1 MPLLAFGNSETR
13 RSAVGIPNP
22 TKRADISAICCTTLP
37 VQKSEATVRCL
48 GFFVSGLGGI
58 YWGLNFSYDVFFLT
72 SAGSADRCGDTRAL
86 DPEQAGDVT
95 GVFDS
100 SAVKRE
106 ETAGQPS
113 LLTLTGGLVRTP
125 SLCSRML
132 PQTGLKRP
140 GHTLQH
146 AEQAINMTRIAGV
159 SSAPRVLHVSTF
171 GSRCCSFDMLIWRP
185 AAEASYATSRHIL
198 SWSV

>member
-22 TKRADISAICCTTLP
+22 TKRADIRSSPPLPAFERVPKLSAICCTTLP

-48 GFFVSGLGGI
+48 GSFVSGLGSSI
-58 YWGLNFSYDVFFLT
+58 YWRLNFLYHVFFLT

-86 DPEQAGDVT
+86 DPEQARAVT

-106 ETAGQPS
+106 ESGTAFTSDIDRRFGQNS
-113 LLTLTGGLVRTP
+113 FAVLT
-125 SLCSRML
+125 
-132 PQTGLKRP
+132 
-140 GHTLQH
+140 H
-146 AEQAINMTRIAGV
+146 A
-159 SSAPRVLHVSTF
+159 APD
-171 GSRCCSFDMLIWRP
+171 G
-185 AAEASYATSRHIL
+185 A
-198 SWSV
+198 